1 MTRTEKENLVP
12 VWERITISLEEAAA
26 YSGIGVRKLRDMTDK
41 PECNYVIWV
50 GNRRMIKRKK
60 FDAVLWDETKKS
72 GLQLCTSAFSNAVY
86 DKLDWMRKYKFR
98 FRGVTRVRGGE
109 RIIFFFL
116 DEPQILVG
124 KDKKNL
130 DAMDTSDSTVKYI
143 AASEELRY
151 N

>member
-60 FDAVLWDETKKS
+60 FDETVATPYQKGIIITGNNYQSALEKS
-72 GLQLCTSAFSNAVY
+72 GA
-86 DKLDWMRKYKFR
+86 
-98 FRGVTRVRGGE
+98 
-109 RIIFFFL
+109 
-116 DEPQILVG
+116 
-124 KDKKNL
+124 
-130 DAMDTSDSTVKYI
+130 
-143 AASEELRY
+143 
-151 N
+151 

>member
-60 FDAVLWDETKKS
+60 FDEYLEFATLENEMS
-72 GLQLCTSAFSNAVY
+72 LCILNGA
-86 DKLDWMRKYKFR
+86 KRKAKAK
-98 FRGVTRVRGGE
+98 E
-109 RIIFFFL
+109 
-116 DEPQILVG
+116 
-124 KDKKNL
+124 
-130 DAMDTSDSTVKYI
+130 
-143 AASEELRY
+143 
-151 N
+151 

>member
-60 FDAVLWDETKKS
+60 FDEYEAAMPQTPIRCYGTKRKSRVFNYVLPHSQTPS
-72 GLQLCTSAFSNAVY
+72 MIS
-86 DKLDWMRKYKFR
+86 
-98 FRGVTRVRGGE
+98 
-109 RIIFFFL
+109 
-116 DEPQILVG
+116 
-124 KDKKNL
+124 
-130 DAMDTSDSTVKYI
+130 STG
-143 AASEELRY
+143 
-151 N
+151 

>member
-60 FDAVLWDETKKS
+60 SMNTLSRPILYES
-72 GLQLCTSAFSNAVY
+72 S
-86 DKLDWMRKYKFR
+86 MRF
-98 FRGVTRVRGGE
+98 
-109 RIIFFFL
+109 
-116 DEPQILVG
+116 
-124 KDKKNL
+124 
-130 DAMDTSDSTVKYI
+130 A
-143 AASEELRY
+143 
-151 N
+151 

>member
-60 FDAVLWDETKKS
+60 FDEYLE
-72 GLQLCTSAFSNAVY
+72 SAYSVCKAIWACGTHRRRKTDWGTDRCGYPGTAACVCLFS
-86 DKLDWMRKYKFR
+86 KRH
-98 FRGVTRVRGGE
+98 
-109 RIIFFFL
+109 
-116 DEPQILVG
+116 
-124 KDKKNL
+124 
-130 DAMDTSDSTVKYI
+130 
-143 AASEELRY
+143 
-151 N
+151 

>member
-60 FDAVLWDETKKS
+60 FDEYLESACKQSIEVFSGFLTGRPETH
-72 GLQLCTSAFSNAVY
+72 
-86 DKLDWMRKYKFR
+86 
-98 FRGVTRVRGGE
+98 
-109 RIIFFFL
+109 
-116 DEPQILVG
+116 
-124 KDKKNL
+124 
-130 DAMDTSDSTVKYI
+130 
-143 AASEELRY
+143 
-151 N
+151 

>member
-60 FDAVLWDETKKS
+60 FDEYLESAYSKALMTCKRSSRRLPQS
-72 GLQLCTSAFSNAVY
+72 G
-86 DKLDWMRKYKFR
+86 
-98 FRGVTRVRGGE
+98 
-109 RIIFFFL
+109 RI
-116 DEPQILVG
+116 
-124 KDKKNL
+124 K
-130 DAMDTSDSTVKYI
+130 TC
-143 AASEELRY
+143 R
-151 N
+151 